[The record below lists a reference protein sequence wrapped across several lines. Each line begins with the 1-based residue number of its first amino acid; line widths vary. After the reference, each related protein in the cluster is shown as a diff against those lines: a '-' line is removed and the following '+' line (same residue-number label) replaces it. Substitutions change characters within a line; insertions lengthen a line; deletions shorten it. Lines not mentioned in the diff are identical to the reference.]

1 MWKIGII
8 DYRAGNSE
16 SVAAAL
22 AAINVPFEMVN
33 SPECFA
39 AVDAIVM
46 PGVGSA
52 GATMDSLDQLG
63 LIEPMTEFVMER
75 RRPYLGI
82 CVGLQV
88 VFARSEEDGATCLG
102 WLSGN
107 VRRFCETA
115 VRVPQIGWNEVRKTR
130 DHPIFEGIESG
141 CYAYFV
147 NSYHAIPDE
156 DDVVIGTIDYGGR
169 SIAIIGKDNVW
180 ATQFHV
186 EKSGPVGLRM
196 LKNFAIESAQC

>member
-1 MWKIGII
+1 MRKIGIV

-22 AAINVPFEMVN
+22 SAINVPFAMVN
-33 SPECFA
+33 SPESLA

-52 GATMDSLDQLG
+52 GATMDSLSELG
-63 LIEPMTEFVMER
+63 LIAPMSEFVMQR

-88 VFARSEEDGATCLG
+88 VFAHSEEGDATCLG
-102 WLSGN
+102 WLPGT
-107 VRRFCETA
+107 VRRFCEA
-115 VRVPQIGWNEVRKTR
+115 DVRIPQIGWNEVRKAR
-130 DHPIFEGIESG
+130 DHPIFEGIQGG
-141 CYAYFV
+141 CYTYFV
-147 NSYHAIPDE
+147 NSYHALPEDE
-156 DDVVIGTIDYGGR
+156 HVVVGTTDYGGR

-180 ATQFHV
+180 ATQFHI

-196 LKNFAIESAQC
+196 LKNFAIESAKC